1 MAKPPFK
8 LAGEYCDLEA
18 PTSGF
23 VLRDLIFSLNKNP
36 DFGNRAH
43 YAVFLLGAFNRQ
55 GFSTFLSLLSNN
67 PKSNMIS
74 Q

>member
-55 GFSTFLSLLSNN
+55 GL
-67 PKSNMIS
+67 
-74 Q
+74 